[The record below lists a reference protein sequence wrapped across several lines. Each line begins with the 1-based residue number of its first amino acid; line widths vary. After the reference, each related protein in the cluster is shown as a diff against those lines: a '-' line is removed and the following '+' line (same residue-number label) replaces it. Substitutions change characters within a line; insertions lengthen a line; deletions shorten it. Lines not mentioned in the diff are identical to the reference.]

1 MPDDFQ
7 RLDGK
12 DIKIGAW
19 TIEGGDH
26 WYSIPQENICFMK
39 MKLNNATP

>member
-1 MPDDFQ
+1 MPDDFFKD
-7 RLDGK
+7 LDGK

-26 WYSIPQENICFMK
+26 WYSTHRKYMFMK
-39 MKLNNATP
+39 MKN